1 MRAFFLLIYLF
12 FSLMLIFLILI
23 QKTQGSSNINITN
36 NKNLFNIS
44 TKNEFLTR
52 LTIICSFFF
61 LILSILQCNINNYI
75 LERVE

>member
-52 LTIICSFFF
+52 LTIICAFFF
-61 LILSILQCNINNYI
+61 LILSILQCNINNCI
-75 LERVE
+75 LDRV